1 MDEKRMPALFVG
13 HGSPLMALEDSDI
26 TRELARIGAE
36 VRGCFGMPRAIV
48 MVSAHWYTKGSRVQ
62 TAALPRQVYDM
73 YGFPPELY
81 EVRYPA
87 AGSPSVG
94 KRIVELL
101 GPRARVDDSW
111 GIDHGAWSVLVH
123 LFPEADIPVVQL
135 SVDAAITFSEAYEL
149 GRVLAV
155 LRDEGCL
162 IIGSGNIVH
171 NLSRVDWS
179 CPGGFPEALSFDGF
193 VVERVLAR
201 DDAAVIACD
210 EHPQADF
217 ALPSPDH
224 FLPLLYVLGA
234 TAGERPRVFNNV
246 CDLGAISM
254 TGFAFG
260 LDNVVE

>member
-26 TRELARIGAE
+26 TREFARIGAE
-36 VRGCFGMPRAIV
+36 VRGRFGTPRAIV
-48 MVSAHWYTKGSRVQ
+48 VVSAHWYTKGSRVQ

-81 EVRYPA
+81 GLRYPA

-94 KRIVELL
+94 KRIAELL
-101 GPRARVDDSW
+101 GPQARVDDSW

-123 LFPEADIPVVQL
+123 LFPEADVPVVQL
-135 SVDAAITFSEAYEL
+135 SVDATLAFAEAYEL

-171 NLSRVDWS
+171 NLSLVDWNY
-179 CPGGFPEALSFDGF
+179 PGGFPEARSFDKF

-201 DDAAVIACD
+201 DDAAVLACD

-234 TAGERPRVFNNV
+234 TAEERPRVFNNV

-260 LDNVVE
+260 LDDAVE